1 MPSASDDRLQQ
12 WQRSRAARLDALPWL
27 QTDNTTGRPARFVA
41 GELLVASTHEGAAR
55 DALSGQGMRGRAVT
69 GDQVAPGLTRLRA
82 SGMNVAAAA
91 RSVRHSHGDVVVGPN
106 HVFLSSPFE
115 IGGPFGPPAVL
126 SDPWSLPAGPATS
139 ASVRVAVV
147 DTGIWVETPLPA
159 SWYEASQDD
168 YDDTL
173 DSDADVGHANF
184 ITGVIMSAT
193 SNARVRIVKVLDAAG
208 VCTEAQ
214 LAQALLTLPDVEVV
228 NLSLG
233 AFSVD
238 DQPPAVLSF
247 ALGQLLTGQDRVA
260 VAAAG
265 NEGDALH
272 PYWPA
277 AFAGTDVPWA
287 QQVLAVAA
295 HDGTE
300 VCSWSNTG
308 PWVSMAA
315 PGSDIVSTYVTHGE
329 FTTGLAR
336 WSGTSFAAPRVV
348 AAIAESHANT
358 GSVADAVNQVRAAA
372 GTRSYGPYPGLA

>member
-1 MPSASDDRLQQ
+1 MPPAPDDRLQQ
-12 WQRSRAARLDALPWL
+12 WQRNRAARLDALPWL
-27 QTDNTTGRPARFVA
+27 HTDTTSGRPVRYVA
-41 GELLVASTHEGAAR
+41 GELLVASADEGAAR
-55 DALSGQGMRGRAVT
+55 DALTGQGVHGRDVT
-69 GDQVAPGLTRLRA
+69 GDEIVPGLTRLRA
-82 SGMNVAAAA
+82 SGMDVPGAA
-91 RSVRHSHGDVVVGPN
+91 RSVRHGHRDAVVGPN

-115 IGGPFGPPAVL
+115 IGGPFGPPAVP
-126 SDPWSLPAGPATS
+126 SDPWSLPSGPAAS

-147 DTGIWVETPLPA
+147 DTGIWVETPLPP
-159 SWYEASQDD
+159 SWYEATQDD

-184 ITGVIMSAT
+184 ITGVIMSST
-193 SNARVRIVKVLDAAG
+193 SNALVRIVKVLDASG

-214 LAQALLTLPDVEVV
+214 LAQTLLTLPDVEVV

-233 AFSVD
+233 GLSVD
-238 DQPPAVLSF
+238 DQPPAILGY
-247 ALGQLLTGQDRVA
+247 ALGQLLSGNDRVA

-265 NEGDALH
+265 NEGDSQH

-277 AFAGTDVPWA
+277 AFAGADVPWA

-295 HDGTE
+295 HDGTQ

-308 PWVSMAA
+308 PWISMAA

-329 FTTGLAR
+329 FTSGLAL

-348 AAIAESHANT
+348 AAIAESHAST
-358 GSVADAVNQVRAAA
+358 GSVADAVTKVRADA
-372 GTRSYGPYPGLA
+372 GARTYGPYPGLE